1 MTNRTPE
8 QPSTERPTSKLP
20 VGDHPAP
27 EKVYENLENLGEVDV
42 AQGATYRK
50 DAVDVLADADVSVE
64 MRTAIADRLGQE
76 DHLLS
81 LKNVDPEESY

>member
-1 MTNRTPE
+1 MTNPAPD
-8 QPSTERPTSKLP
+8 QSAAKPSTENAAA
-20 VGDHPAP
+20 DHPAP
-27 EKVYENLENLGEVDV
+27 EKVYENLEQLGQVDV

-50 DAVDVLADADVSVE
+50 DAVDVLADTDVSLE
-64 MRTAIADRLGQE
+64 MRTAIADRLGQA